1 MSAIYT
7 MFRLIAGLMLMAV
20 SVSLSAQQATISGRI
35 ATRNNE
41 SVSGVTIFVTG
52 QVNAQT
58 LTDENGN
65 YAVQVPVGG
74 SYVVRPEYDLDP
86 LNGVST
92 LDAVLIVRHIEGTE
106 PFTSPY
112 QFIAADVDRNSI
124 INALDTFD
132 LRNLILGVTEE
143 FPNNSSWRFV
153 DAAYQ
158 FPNPANPLSL
168 AYPGSVVVSNFSAD
182 VTGVNFVAVKTGDVN
197 STSLTSLRIQE
208 VHFSS
213 IRGRVFHDANDN
225 CQGDTG
231 EYGPVGW
238 VVRAD
243 GALGSSFF
251 GATLPNGE
259 YRINVPPG
267 SYTVS
272 VVLPSSN
279 VWNIQCNNAQPVV
292 FAESMEQALGV
303 NFGVRSDIDCP
314 QPEVNIGIPFLR
326 RCVENTYTVRYTNQ
340 GSELIEDAYVNVTL
354 DPFFTFVGS
363 SLPVA
368 SVNGSTYRFDVGDL
382 DVFET
387 RTFTVT
393 ISVSCEAELGQTHC
407 ISAEMFPVAPCMID
421 PNWSGASLRVEG
433 ECQGDRVVFTIT
445 NEGED
450 MNDPV
455 EYIVIEDI
463 MIQIMEDD
471 LLLGSGQMRQVELPA
486 NGSTWRLELRQVA
499 FHPDNNYQAAFVEG
513 CGTGESSFGFI
524 NQFALGDEKPNY
536 DLDCR
541 DNIGAYDPNDK
552 QGFPLGVGE
561 QGFIRPGQPLDYLIR
576 FQNTGTDTAFT
587 VIIRDTLSEWLD
599 PASIRPGTSSHPYA
613 FNFSDENAIQFV
625 FSNIMLPDSNVNE
638 PASHGFVRFSI
649 RQRPDVPLGTAIRNS
664 AGIYFDFNE
673 PVITN
678 TTLHTVQENFL
689 ITVDVKDVALRP
701 GLELTVF
708 PNPAAHSAQF
718 RLSSG
723 GIERGLLQVWN
734 AQGQLVGTQPFSGD
748 QTTWN
753 ASGMRQ
759 GLYFFQIVSGGQ
771 TVASG
776 KLLVRR

>member
-1 MSAIYT
+1 MSAMYPF
-7 MFRLIAGLMLMAV
+7 FRLLAGLMLMAF
-20 SVSLSAQQATISGRI
+20 SISLSAQQATISGRI
-35 ATRNNE
+35 ATRNDE
-41 SVSGVTIFVTG
+41 SVTGVTIFVTG

-58 LTDENGN
+58 VTDDNGN

-86 LNGVST
+86 LNGVT
-92 LDAVLIVRHIEGTE
+92 TFDAVLIQRHVDGTE

-112 QFIAADVDRNSI
+112 QFIAADVDHNSI
-124 INALDTFD
+124 VNIQDTLE
-132 LRNLILGVTEE
+132 LRQLILGINEQ
-143 FPNNSSWRFV
+143 FPNNVSWRFV

-158 FPNPANPLSL
+158 FPNTANPLSP
-168 AYPGSVVVSNFSAD
+168 AYPESVVINNFSAD
-182 VTGVNFVAVKTGDVN
+182 VTAVHFVAVKIGDVN
-197 STSLTSLRIQE
+197 NTALPSLRVQE
-208 VHFSS
+208 DHFSY
-213 IRGRVFHDANDN
+213 IRGRVFHDENDN
-225 CQGDTG
+225 CQSDNG
-231 EYGPVGW
+231 EIGPVTW
-238 VVRAD
+238 IVRAE
-243 GALGSSFF
+243 GALGTTFY

-259 YRINVPPG
+259 YRINVPLG

-272 VVLPSSN
+272 VVLPSDN
-279 VWNIQCNNAQPVV
+279 IWDIQCNNAQQVV
-292 FAESMEQALGV
+292 FTEFMEQANGV
-303 NFGVRSDIDCP
+303 NFGVRSDSDCP
-314 QPEVNIGIPFLR
+314 QPEVNIGIEFLR
-326 RCVENTYTVRYTNQ
+326 RCFENTYTVQYTNQ
-340 GSELIEDAYVNVTL
+340 GAEPIEDAYVNVTL

-368 SVNGSTYRFDVGDL
+368 AVNGRTYTFEVGDVE
-382 DVFET
+382 VFGT
-387 RTFTVT
+387 NTFTVT
-393 ISVSCEAELGQTHC
+393 ISVSCEAELTQTHC
-407 ISAEMFPVAPCMID
+407 ISAEMFPVAPCEID
-421 PNWSGASLRVEG
+421 PNWSGASLRVAG
-433 ECQGDRVVFTIT
+433 ECQGDQVVFTIT

-455 EYIVIEDI
+455 EYIVVEDI
-463 MIQIMEDD
+463 MIQLMEDD
-471 LLLGSGQMRQVELPA
+471 LLLGSGQSRQVELPA

-524 NQFALGDEKPNY
+524 NQFSLGDEKPNY
-536 DLDCR
+536 DLDCMP
-541 DNIGAYDPNDK
+541 NIGAYDPNDK

-561 QGFIRPGQPLDYLIR
+561 EGFIRPGQALDYLIR

-587 VIIRDTLSEWLD
+587 VVVRDTLSEWLD
-599 PASIRPGTSSHPYA
+599 LASIRPGTSSHPYA

-649 RQRPDVPLGTAIRNS
+649 RQRPDVPLGTAIRNR

-689 ITVDVKDVALRP
+689 TTVDVKDVAVRP
-701 GLELTVF
+701 GLELNVF
-708 PNPAAHSAQF
+708 PNPVSHSAQF
-718 RLSSG
+718 QFSSG

-776 KLLVRR
+776 KMLVRR

>member
-1 MSAIYT
+1 MRTIYFAVRFFILLCLLSGSA
-7 MFRLIAGLMLMAV
+7 
-20 SVSLSAQQATISGRI
+20 SLFAQQGDISGRI
-35 ATRNNE
+35 LNWLNQPVT
-41 SVSGVTIFVTG
+41 GVTVFVTG

-58 LTDENGN
+58 VTDDNGN

-92 LDAVLIVRHIEGTE
+92 LDAVLIVRHIDGSE
-106 PFTSPY
+106 PLTSPY
-112 QFIAADVDRNSI
+112 QIIAADVDRNSI
-124 INALDTFD
+124 INAQDTFD

-158 FPNPANPLSL
+158 FPNPANPLSP

-197 STSLTSLRIQE
+197 GTALTSLRIQE

-213 IRGRVFHDANDN
+213 IRGSVFHDENDN

-243 GALGSSFF
+243 GALGASFF

-272 VVLPSSN
+272 VVLPSN
-279 VWNIQCNNAQPVV
+279 IWNIQCNNAQPVV

-303 NFGVRSDIDCP
+303 NFGVRSDSDCP

-326 RCVENTYTVRYTNQ
+326 RCFENTYTVRYTNQ

-368 SVNGSTYRFDVGDL
+368 SVNGSIYRFDVGDVE
-382 DVFET
+382 VFET

-393 ISVSCEAELGQTHC
+393 ISVSCEVELGQTHC
-407 ISAEMFPVAPCMID
+407 ISAEMFPVEVCNPD
-421 PNWSGASLRVEG
+421 PNWSGASLRVAG
-433 ECQGDRVVFTIT
+433 ECQGDQVVFTIT
-445 NEGED
+445 NEGDD
-450 MNDPV
+450 MSDPV
-455 EYIVIEDI
+455 EYIVVEDI
-463 MIQIMEDD
+463 MIQLMEDD
-471 LLLGSGQMRQVELPA
+471 LLLNAGQSRQVEVPA
-486 NGSTWRLELRQVA
+486 NGSTWRLELQQAA
-499 FHPDNNYQAAFVEG
+499 FHPDNSYQAAFVEG
-513 CGTGESSFGFI
+513 CGTGEPSFGFI

-561 QGFIRPGQPLDYLIR
+561 EGFIRPGQALDYLIR

-587 VIIRDTLSEWLD
+587 VVIRDTLSDWLD
-599 PASIRPGTSSHPYA
+599 PASIRSGTSSHPYA
-613 FNFSDENAIQFV
+613 FNFSDEKAIQFV

-649 RQRPDVPLGTAIRNS
+649 RQRPDVPLGTAIRNR

-673 PVITN
+673 PIITN

-689 ITVDVKDVALRP
+689 TTVDVKDVAVRP
-701 GLELTVF
+701 GLELNVF
-708 PNPAAHSAQF
+708 PNPVSHSAQF

-753 ASGMRQ
+753 ASGMGQ

-771 TVASG
+771 TLASG
-776 KLLVRR
+776 KMLVRR

>member
-35 ATRNNE
+35 QTSFNQP
-41 SVSGVTIFVTG
+41 VSGVTVFVSG
-52 QVNAQT
+52 QVNART
-58 LTDENGN
+58 VTDANGN
-65 YAVQVPVGG
+65 YALQVPVGG
-74 SYVVRPEYDLDP
+74 SYVVRPEYDIEP

-92 LDAVLIVRHIEGTE
+92 FDAVLISRHVFGVQLLG
-106 PFTSPY
+106 SPY
-112 QFIAADVDRNSI
+112 QLIAADVNRDNEI
-124 INALDTFD
+124 TVIDTVD
-132 LRNLILGVTEE
+132 LRNVILGWTER
-143 FPNNSSWRFV
+143 FPNNTSWRFV

-158 FPNPANPLSL
+158 FPNPANPLSP
-168 AYPGSVVVSNFSAD
+168 AYPESVVLQNFTDNVA
-182 VTGVNFVAVKTGDVN
+182 GVDFVGVKIGDVN
-197 STSLTSLRIQE
+197 GSAITSLPIQDA
-208 VHFSS
+208 HFSN
-213 IRGRVFHDANDN
+213 IRGRVYHDENGN
-225 CQGDTG
+225 CQPDAG
-231 EYGPVGW
+231 EYGPPRW
-238 VVRAD
+238 VVRAE
-243 GALGSSFF
+243 GSLGQTFF

-259 YRINVPPG
+259 YRINVPEG

-272 VVLPSSN
+272 LVLPAGGL
-279 VWNIQCNNAQPVV
+279 WQTHCNNIYSVAFTDLPEDSMGND
-292 FAESMEQALGV
+292 FA
-303 NFGVRSDIDCP
+303 VRSDAVCP
-314 QPEVNIGIPFLR
+314 QPEVQIGTAFLR
-326 RCVENTYTVRYTNQ
+326 RCFENTYTVQYSNQ
-340 GSELIEDAYVNVTL
+340 GTVPIEGAYVYITL
-354 DPFFTFVGS
+354 DPFFTFVES

-368 SVNGSTYRFDVGDL
+368 SVNGHIYQFDLGSV

-387 RTFTVT
+387 GTFTITVL
-393 ISVSCEAELGQTHC
+393 VSCEAELGQTHC

-445 NEGED
+445 NEGEE

-471 LLLGSGQMRQVELPA
+471 LLLGSGQMRQVEVPA
-486 NGSTWRLELRQVA
+486 NGSTWRLELQQVA
-499 FHPDNNYQAAFVEG
+499 FHPENSYQAAFVEG
-513 CGTGESSFGFI
+513 CGTGPASLGFI

-536 DLDCR
+536 DLDCMA
-541 DNIGAYDPNDK
+541 NIGAFDPNDK

-561 QGFIRPGQPLDYLIR
+561 QGFIRPGQSLDYLIR

-723 GIERGLLQVWN
+723 SIERGLLQVWN

-753 ASGMRQ
+753 ASGMKQ

>member
-1 MSAIYT
+1 MYP
-7 MFRLIAGLMLMAV
+7 MFRLFAGLMLMAF

-35 ATRNNE
+35 ATWNDQ
-41 SVSGVTIFVTG
+41 SVAGVTVFVTG

-58 LTDENGN
+58 VTDANGN
-65 YAVQVPVGG
+65 YAVQVPLGG

-86 LNGVST
+86 INGVST
-92 LDAVLIVRHIEGTE
+92 FDAVLIQRHVDGTE

-112 QFIAADVDRNSI
+112 QIIAADVDRNSI
-124 INALDTFD
+124 ISFQDTFD
-132 LRNLILGVTEE
+132 LRNAILGLVEG
-143 FPNNSSWRFV
+143 FPNNTSWRFV

-158 FPNPANPLSL
+158 FPDPVNPSSP
-168 AYPGSVVVSNFSAD
+168 AYPESALLQD
-182 VTGVNFVAVKTGDVN
+182 FTGNVAGVDFVAVKIADVN
-197 STSLTSLRIQE
+197 GTVFTSLPIQDGY
-208 VHFSS
+208 FST
-213 IRGRVFHDANDN
+213 ITGRVFHDENDN
-225 CQGDTG
+225 CQPDTG
-231 EYGPVGW
+231 ENGPLRW

-243 GALGSSFF
+243 GDLGETFYGS
-251 GATLPNGE
+251 TLPNGE
-259 YRINVPPG
+259 YRINVPEG
-267 SYTVS
+267 NYTVS
-272 VVLPSSN
+272 VVLPSGGLWEMN
-279 VWNIQCNNAQPVV
+279 CNNALSVE
-292 FAESMEQALGV
+292 FTGLMEQSVG
-303 NFGVRSDIDCP
+303 NDFGVRSDADCP
-314 QPEVNIGIPFLR
+314 QPEVNIGTAFLR
-326 RCVENTYTVRYTNQ
+326 RCFENTYTIQYTNQ
-340 GSELIEDAYVNVTL
+340 GTVPVEDAYVDVTL
-354 DPFFTFVGS
+354 DAFLSFVAS
-363 SLPVA
+363 SLSVA
-368 SVNGSTYRFDVGDL
+368 SINGSVYRFNLGDVE
-382 DVFET
+382 VFET
-387 RTFTVT
+387 GSFTVT
-393 ISVSCEAELGQTHC
+393 VLASCEAELGQVHC
-407 ISAEMFPVAPCMID
+407 ISAEMFPEEVCSPD

-450 MNDPV
+450 MSDPV
-455 EYIVIEDI
+455 EYIVVEDI
-463 MIQIMEDD
+463 MIQLMEDD
-471 LLLGSGQMRQVELPA
+471 LLLNSGQMRQVEVPA
-486 NGSTWRLELRQVA
+486 NGSTWRLELQQVA
-499 FHPDNNYQAAFVEG
+499 FHPDNSYQAAFVEG
-513 CGTGESSFGFI
+513 CGAGDLSLGFI

-536 DLDCR
+536 DLDCMP
-541 DNIGAYDPNDK
+541 NIGAFDPNDK

-561 QGFIRPGQPLDYLIR
+561 EGFIRPGQALDYLIR

-587 VIIRDTLSEWLD
+587 VIIRDTLSDWLD
-599 PASIRPGTSSHPYA
+599 PASIRPGASSHPYA

-625 FSNIMLPDSNVNE
+625 FSNIMLPDSNINE
-638 PASHGFVRFSI
+638 PASHGFVRFSM
-649 RQRPDVPLGTAIRNS
+649 RQRPDVPLGTAIHNR

-718 RLSSG
+718 RLNSG
-723 GIERGLLQVWN
+723 SIEQGQLQVWN